1 MSKLIK
7 YKFSD
12 LYTMSSGISSKPE
25 QAGHGYAFAS
35 FTTIFNNYFLPNS
48 LPDLMNSTEKDQQM
62 YSIKKGDV
70 FLTRTSE
77 TLDEL
82 GMSCVAL
89 HDYPRATYSGFV
101 KRLRP
106 IKPELVNEKY
116 IGFYLRSKFFRKVMN
131 SNAIMTIRAS
141 LNEEIFSYLT
151 LHLPDIKTQSKIAE
165 FLFLLN
171 SKIETN
177 ILINNEL
184 LSMTKAIYDYW
195 FVQFEFPDNNNK
207 PYKHNGGK
215 MAWNDV
221 IKREVPIG
229 WELKNLSTVVSWISG
244 AQPSKST
251 FKYEEQEGYVRFI
264 QNRDYASNKYKTYI
278 ANGKNNKLCNEFD
291 IMIDKY
297 GDAGAVRFGLSG
309 AYNVALSKI
318 DVNINNGQEY
328 VRNYLRSD
336 SVLSYLKNA
345 CIASTRASLN
355 SENLESLNILIPN
368 ENILQKFEIMNKDF
382 IKQILINN
390 KENQKLTELRDWLMP
405 MLMNGQVKVN

>member
-1 MSKLIK
+1 MTKLIK

-25 QAGHGYAFAS
+25 QAGHGFPFAS
-35 FTTIFNNYFLPNS
+35 FTTIFNNYFLPS
-48 LPDLMNSTEKDQQM
+48 LLPDLMNSTEKDQQM

-89 HDYPRATYSGFV
+89 KDYPKATYSGFV

-106 IKPELVNEKY
+106 IKPHLVNEKY
-116 IGFYLRSKFFRKVMN
+116 IGFYLRSTYFRKVMN

-141 LNEEIFSYLT
+141 LNEEIFSYLS
-151 LHLPDIKTQSKIAE
+151 LYLPDIKTQEKIAE
-165 FLFLLN
+165 FLFLIN
-171 SKIETN
+171 SKIE
-177 ILINNEL
+177 INNKINAEL
-184 LSMTKAIYDYW
+184 MSMTKAIYDFW
-195 FVQFEFPDNNNK
+195 FVQFEFKDKNNK
-207 PYKHNGGK
+207 PYKHSGGK
-215 MAWNDV
+215 MVWNDV
-221 IKREVPIG
+221 IKREIPIG
-229 WELKNLSTVVSWISG
+229 WKLEKLSTVISWISG

-251 FKYEEQEGYVRFI
+251 FKYKEQEGYVRFI

-278 ANGKNNKLCNEFD
+278 AIGKNNKLCNEFD

-297 GDAGAVRFGLSG
+297 GDAGTVRFGLSG

-318 DVNINNGQEY
+318 DVNIKNGQEY

-336 SVLSYLKNA
+336 SVLSYLKSA

-355 SENLESLNILIPN
+355 SENLESLHILIPQ
-368 ENILQKFEIMNKDF
+368 ENILEEFEIMNKDF
-382 IKQILINN
+382 IKQILRNN
-390 KENQKLTELRDWLMP
+390 KETQELTELRDWLLP